1 MADLLT
7 VLTAF
12 AAFLAG
18 PPFLASCADHA
29 DRCDRAGDVLGALA
43 WTLAGVLGAI
53 DAVMWGIWRRGETR
67 VILSDEGIRVERP
80 GRVEELAWR
89 EVLRVREEADSD
101 DLVLLLQGRAGTLV
115 RVSERAVSN
124 YGRLKDDVVGHL
136 PPTSRIEL

>member
-1 MADLLT
+1 VPKVYRPSRLPLYLPLAGAGVLLFGGG
-7 VLTAF
+7 VSAAMGGGVPVGAF
-12 AAFLAG
+12 A
-18 PPFLASCADHA
+18 
-29 DRCDRAGDVLGALA
+29 
-43 WTLAGVLGAI
+43 LAGVLSAI
-53 DAVMWGIWRRGETR
+53 DAVLWGIWRRGETR

-115 RVSERAVSN
+115 RVSERSVSN